1 MPDITYIAIKWIGG
15 EAVSLAIP
23 HKYQND
29 FAAAGYTALTVS
41 GPEEPPFVPLGLTRQ
56 HGNLSFTRVFQAGH
70 MVPSYQ
76 PEASLRV
83 FERALFNRDIATG
96 AVDLTTTGGWWGSG
110 DGDDEQEGLPVFAT
124 SGTRDTWWRR
134 NEVLPPLPPAARRCY
149 ILNLMTCSQDD
160 VRALREGRAIVKDYV
175 IVGVTGPSEREGG
188 GGDDEAKGHGGGE
201 GQEEEVVLEVD
212 EL

>member
-1 MPDITYIAIKWIGG
+1 
-15 EAVSLAIP
+15 
-23 HKYQND
+23 
-29 FAAAGYTALTVS
+29 
-41 GPEEPPFVPLGLTRQ
+41 
-56 HGNLSFTRVFQAGH
+56 

-96 AVDLTTTGGWWGSG
+96 AVDLTTTGGWWSGSG
-110 DGDDEQEGLPVFAT
+110 HDEPEGGQVHSVFAT

-175 IVGVTGPSEREGG
+175 IVGVTGPPEREGG
-188 GGDDEAKGHGGGE
+188 GDGDDEAKGHGGGE
-201 GQEEEVVLEVD
+201 GQEEEVVVAVD